1 MIEIYIN
8 YATVSPEGSI
18 QAVPSISN
26 GNQSD
31 NINATYIC
39 SALGGPSNTFHW
51 TKLGEDVVISGYK
64 LSIVDIAASDGGMY
78 VCVVENPA
86 GNDSI
91 TVSLNGK
98 VYCHSASYV
107 I

>member
-1 MIEIYIN
+1 MKSIIIYT
-8 YATVSPEGSI
+8 TVSPEGSI
-18 QAVPSISN
+18 QAVPSIIN

-31 NINATYIC
+31 NATFIC

-51 TKLGEDVVISGYK
+51 TKAGEDVVISGYK

-98 VYCHSASYV
+98 V
-107 I
+107 